1 MAGKCRLILYRRQV
15 VVVAE
20 AEGAEVVEAEAEI
33 IVAGM
38 ARIGIY
44 AAMRRVL
51 QMQTVV
57 Q

>member
-20 AEGAEVVEAEAEI
+20 AEGAEVEAEAEI